1 MKSIKKWKACSLAI
15 TAVLAMSMLLVGC
28 GSNNQ
33 KGQGQAKQVK
43 AISVLQQDTP
53 LTSEYAGQIRGKNEV
68 KVQSR
73 VSGTVVE
80 KFVKGGDYV
89 QAGQPLYKI
98 DSRQYESAVN
108 TAQANLAQAQ
118 ATLSNARIDLARDE
132 ELLQSAAV
140 AEQIVT
146 TQQANVNAY
155 QAVAE
160 ANASQLRTAQQNLD
174 DTVVYAPMS
183 GKLSVDD
190 VAVGT
195 YAAAG
200 NTTLVTLGSE
210 SPIYAEFNI
219 SETDYLKF
227 MNGSSSLGEGVT
239 RMVAPTV
246 SMRLSD
252 GSVYPLNGTIVA
264 ADRTLSNNS
273 GTLTVKAQFDNPNHM
288 LIPGMFARIRLS
300 GEVVPNAI
308 LVPQRAIQQLL
319 GKTFVMVVGD
329 DNKSVAKSI
338 KIGQKV
344 GNYVIVEE
352 GLDPSDMVIVEGLTN
367 LTEGVPLN
375 VTTVTAEDMGFSL
388 DADTEDPDAPSSNS

>member
-1 MKSIKKWKACSLAI
+1 MKSIKKWKPCSLAI
-15 TAVLAMSMLLVGC
+15 TAVLAMSMLLAGC

-33 KGQGQAKQVK
+33 KGAGQAKQVK
-43 AISVLQQDTP
+43 AIGVLQQDTP

-155 QAVAE
+155 QAVAD

-195 YAAAG
+195 YAVAG

>member
-1 MKSIKKWKACSLAI
+1 
-15 TAVLAMSMLLVGC
+15 
-28 GSNNQ
+28 
-33 KGQGQAKQVK
+33 
-43 AISVLQQDTP
+43 
-53 LTSEYAGQIRGKNEV
+53 
-68 KVQSR
+68 
-73 VSGTVVE
+73 
-80 KFVKGGDYV
+80 
-89 QAGQPLYKI
+89 
-98 DSRQYESAVN
+98 
-108 TAQANLAQAQ
+108 
-118 ATLSNARIDLARDE
+118 
-132 ELLQSAAV
+132 
-140 AEQIVT
+140 
-146 TQQANVNAY
+146 
-155 QAVAE
+155 
-160 ANASQLRTAQQNLD
+160 
-174 DTVVYAPMS
+174 MS

-227 MNGSSSLGEGVT
+227 MNSSSSLGEGVT

-252 GSVYPLNGTIVA
+252 GSIYPLNGTIVA

-338 KIGQKV
+338 KLGQKV

>member
-1 MKSIKKWKACSLAI
+1 M
-15 TAVLAMSMLLVGC
+15 
-28 GSNNQ
+28 
-33 KGQGQAKQVK
+33 
-43 AISVLQQDTP
+43 
-53 LTSEYAGQIRGKNEV
+53 
-68 KVQSR
+68 
-73 VSGTVVE
+73 SGTVVE

-155 QAVAE
+155 QAVAD

-195 YAAAG
+195 YAVAG